1 MESDPKKKGIERAS
15 DQTLIRL
22 LNFALDRSP
31 AGPRMRQTPPTTREE
46 IIIQLHQIGVTW

>member
-31 AGPRMRQTPPTTREE
+31 AGPRMRQTPPTTRDE